1 MEKTLYPLKFKP
13 VYKDYIWGGQR
24 LKTEL
29 GKQNGPEILAESWE
43 ISGVKD
49 NVTVVSEG
57 FLAGNPLDELIE
69 VYMGDLVGDAVF
81 DKFGTEFPVLIK
93 FIDAKEKLSVQ
104 VHPDDNYAGQHH
116 GSRGKTEMW
125 YVMDAEENAELISGF
140 SRDVNEQV
148 FMDHLENK
156 KLSEILNF
164 EPVKKGDVFFLPAGR
179 LHAIGEGIMLAEIQ
193 ETSDV
198 TYRIYDWDRV
208 DKEGKG
214 RELHLDHAVRVM
226 DYQKRDD
233 IRTRYDRIPN
243 STINLADCPHFTTS
257 LVELDKPVDKDFN
270 LIDSF
275 VVYICTEGKLVVNYK
290 GGEAVHLQKGESML
304 VPAELKEISLLPEE
318 KSTLLEVYMKL

>member
-1 MEKTLYPLKFKP
+1 MENTLYPLKFKP

-29 GKQNGPEILAESWE
+29 GKENGPGILAESWE

-49 NVTVVSEG
+49 NVTVVAEG

-69 VYMGDLVGDAVF
+69 VYMGDLVGEKVF
-81 DKFGTEFPVLIK
+81 EKFGTEFPVLIK

-104 VHPDDNYAGQHH
+104 VHPDDRYAAEHH

-125 YVMDAEENAELISGF
+125 YVIDAEEGAELISGF
-140 SRDVNEQV
+140 SRNVDDKI
-148 FMDHLENK
+148 FMEHLENK

-164 EPVKKGDVFFLPAGR
+164 EPVKAGDVFFLPAGR
-179 LHAIGEGIMLAEIQ
+179 LHAIGNGIMLAEIQ

-208 DKEGKG
+208 DAEGNG
-214 RELHLDHAVRVM
+214 RELHLDHAVKVM
-226 DYQKRDD
+226 DYKKRED
-233 IRTRYDRIPN
+233 IRTRYDRIEN

-257 LVELDKPVDKDFN
+257 LIDLDKPVDKDFN

-275 VVYICTEGKLVVNYK
+275 VVYICTEGKIMVNYK
-290 GGEAVHLQKGESML
+290 GGEAVSLQKGESML
-304 VPAELKEISLLPEE
+304 VPADLKEISLLPEE
-318 KSTLLEVYMKL
+318 KSTLLEVYMKI